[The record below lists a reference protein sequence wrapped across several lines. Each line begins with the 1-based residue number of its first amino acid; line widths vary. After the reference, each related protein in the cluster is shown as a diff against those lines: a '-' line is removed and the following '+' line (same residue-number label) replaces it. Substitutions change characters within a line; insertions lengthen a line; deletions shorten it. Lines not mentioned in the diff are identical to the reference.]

1 MAARIYGCL
10 LLKSIMNSQ
19 ALKKGIICWVSTV
32 TGKTGHGKPLSL
44 EDANRLARQAN
55 AKDPLIIHTV
65 KEVQ

>member
-1 MAARIYGCL
+1 
-10 LLKSIMNSQ
+10 MNSQ